1 MPLNKDRFVPRFKF
15 NFPSVRRYTILQGA
29 DFTVAS
35 FSETGVKTAL
45 SDETL
50 LTARL
55 YAVTRHWYVATR
67 LFFAESWRFPRIR
80 TNETEVAGGEGSR
93 VEKFATH
100 LVSQGNVCLTH
111 LFNPFLS
118 NVVPSLFGYSQLYVY
133 GFIEM
138 PVLIRFILTI

>member
-118 NVVPSLFGYSQLYVY
+118 SVRLFATLR
-133 GFIEM
+133 
-138 PVLIRFILTI
+138 IRIYRNASFNTFYFDDLVS